1 VTKSVETVKLYR
13 GSYFKVLWSVIV
25 LLIMLAGGVGCDNT
39 SNTTGLESIAGTA
52 QLTTPDPTTGH
63 TGILMFLAG
72 TPFYARTDEQGR
84 YRIDGIPIGTYD
96 LVAEKA
102 GFQTQIINGVTLDPG
117 KHNADS
123 PLNPPGAVLTAVMA
137 PESTAS
143 QTNQPLG
150 TIQGR
155 VWLANMDE
163 NENGGI
169 RVEVDGTGFVTVSS
183 NNGQYRILNV
193 DPGTYTL
200 SYFKEGYRSYT
211 SEEIT
216 VTTGVV
222 AVEATALEPI
232 QAGDVV
238 SPAAAAAAAAV
249 AAATTVSAEPPPGP
263 NERRNIVG
271 VVVARNAIGDPLTD
285 YADVTVAING
295 TDLVAE
301 INEQGQFRFDNLTS
315 GTYTL
320 IGAVAGGELTQLA
333 VDLETQR
340 TATVTLELGP
350 RAGDAITSG
359 TVRGRVVLIDSNG
372 NILPDASGAQVAVN
386 GTESIATTTA
396 DGRFELKGLAPG
408 TYTLSASKDTFEP
421 GEVSNVTVEGLTPV
435 DVGDIELLMEVDR
448 PRVILTEPADNARD
462 VIVGFDLPISIKFS
476 HKMNV
481 GSVRE
486 AISLTPSTPFTAVMG
501 NGAGSGASD
510 DTMVIRLNNDS
521 AQSPIQFGAN
531 YTVTIAETA
540 SNMDGVS
547 MAEPYVLN
555 FRTANPGII
564 QTSPE
569 DGANRVYVDQIENP
583 VLFTFNTRLDPDS
596 INDRTIRVR
605 PDGGVSVS
613 VTHTNSDVTGWT
625 TVRVAT
631 QWQPNTNYTV
641 TVSRRVKAFNGQPL
655 GNTPFQLKFRTAPME
670 IITMPALEVR

>member
-1 VTKSVETVKLYR
+1 VTRSAQTINLYR
-13 GSYFKVLWSVIV
+13 CSYFKWLSCIMAVTVMLG
-25 LLIMLAGGVGCDNT
+25 LIACDNS
-39 SNTTGLESIAGTA
+39 SNTTGLGSIAGTA
-52 QLTTPDPTTGH
+52 QLAAPDPATGH

-84 YRIDGIPIGTYD
+84 YRIDGIPSGTYD
-96 LVAEKA
+96 LVAEKT
-102 GFQTQIINGVTLDPG
+102 GFQTQIINGVILNPAE
-117 KHNADS
+117 HNADS
-123 PLNPPGAVLTAVMA
+123 PLNPPGAVLTAVIA
-137 PESTAS
+137 SESTAT
-143 QTNQPLG
+143 QTNQALG

-211 SEEIT
+211 SEEII

-222 AVEATALEPI
+222 AIEATALEPV

-238 SPAAAAAAAAV
+238 SPSAAAAAAAV
-249 AAATTVSAEPPPGP
+249 AAATTVSAESPPGP
-263 NERRNIVG
+263 DERRNIVG
-271 VVVARNAIGDPLTD
+271 VVVARNAIGEPLTD
-285 YADVTVAING
+285 FADVTVAING

-301 INEQGQFRFDNLTS
+301 IDEQGQFRFDNLTS

-320 IGAVAGGELTQLA
+320 IGTIAGGELTQLP

-350 RAGDAITSG
+350 NAEDATTSG
-359 TVRGRVVLIDSNG
+359 TVRGRAVLIDPNG
-372 NILPDASGAQVAVN
+372 DAMPEASGVQVAVN
-386 GTESIATTTA
+386 GTESIATTAA
-396 DGRFELKGLAPG
+396 DGRFELKGIAPG

-421 GEVSNVTVEGLTPV
+421 GEVVNVTVEGLTPV
-435 DVGDIELLMEVDR
+435 DVGDIRLLMEVDR
-448 PRVILTEPADNARD
+448 PRVISTEPANNARD

-486 AISLTPSTPFTAVMG
+486 AISISPFTPFTAVMG
-501 NGAGSGASD
+501 NGAGPGASD

-521 AQSPIQFGAN
+521 AKSPIQFGAN
-531 YTVTIAETA
+531 YTVTVAESA
-540 SNMDGVS
+540 SSMDDIT
-547 MAEPYVLN
+547 MAEPHILK

-564 QTSPE
+564 QTSPA

-613 VTHTNSDVTGWT
+613 VTHTNSDVNGWT

-655 GNTPFQLKFRTAPME
+655 GNTPSQLKFRTAPLE
-670 IITMPALEVR
+670 IITMPALEIR